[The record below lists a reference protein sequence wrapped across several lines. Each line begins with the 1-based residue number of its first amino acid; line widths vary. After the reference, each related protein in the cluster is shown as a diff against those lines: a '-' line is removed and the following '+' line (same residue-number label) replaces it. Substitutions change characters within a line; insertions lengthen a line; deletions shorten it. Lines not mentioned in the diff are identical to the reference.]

1 MTWPQGKNKPRQEK
15 NPPREASAP
24 PAGGFRPSAK
34 FPLAKRGLRVY
45 IAESRLYRSL
55 TMKDKIHPKVYK
67 AKITCACGN
76 QVELLST
83 KGENVH
89 VEICSACH
97 PFFTG
102 KQRFLDTAGRIVRFR
117 KKYAN
122 LNK

>member
-1 MTWPQGKNKPRQEK
+1 MGR
-15 NPPREASAP
+15 NPVRCIGDRRAL
-24 PAGGFRPSAK
+24 G
-34 FPLAKRGLRVY
+34 
-45 IAESRLYRSL
+45 
-55 TMKDKIHPKVYK
+55 PKVYK

-83 KGENVH
+83 KGETVH

-102 KQRFLDTAGRIVRFR
+102 KQRFLDTAGRIDRFR